1 MLNEIVIDGTLRKIT
16 YHAICAKLQ
25 VRDSPHVLCS
35 FWVVNAPF
43 LTSYNK
49 EEYVAFV
56 DQIVHTFLP
65 DRKEN
70 PELHALVKLHQLHRY
85 MRTCIKY
92 KYKACRFKFGKFST
106 KGTVIAE
113 SLRENMPEEIK
124 L

>member
-1 MLNEIVIDGTLRKIT
+1 M
-16 YHAICAKLQ
+16 
-25 VRDSPHVLCS
+25 LCS
-35 FWVVNAPF
+35 FWVVIAPF
-43 LTSYNK
+43 LTSCSK

-70 PELHALVKLHQLHRY
+70 LELYALIKLYQLHRY

-92 KYKACRFKFGKFST
+92 KYKACRFKFGKLST
-106 KGTVIAE
+106 KETVIAE

>member
-1 MLNEIVIDGTLRKIT
+1 
-16 YHAICAKLQ
+16 
-25 VRDSPHVLCS
+25 
-35 FWVVNAPF
+35 
-43 LTSYNK
+43 
-49 EEYVAFV
+49 
-56 DQIVHTFLP
+56 
-65 DRKEN
+65 
-70 PELHALVKLHQLHRY
+70 